1 MALLGTTKQA
11 GVTTIQRVVAA
22 TMIGTATEWYDYFL
36 YGTASALV
44 FAKLFFPTV
53 SATAGT
59 LASFA
64 TFAVTFAVRPIGA
77 LIFGHFGD
85 RIGRK
90 SMLVISMLVMGIGTF
105 LVGLLPTYQNI
116 GIWAP
121 VCLVLLRIAQGLAVG
136 GEYGGATTMALEY
149 APAKRRGY
157 YTTWPQ
163 MGNPL
168 GLMLG
173 TLMIYVFALLPPD
186 AFLSWGWRV
195 PFLLSGV
202 LVAIGLYIRLNIGET
217 PAFVKAQREATQE
230 RVPVAHLARR
240 YKKTLLLVILAPAGL
255 NVAFYIYSTWS
266 ISYMTEHLGL
276 STTTALVAVM
286 VAAGLDFL
294 AMPLYGLLSDR
305 FGRRPVFIG
314 GSVLF
319 GLLAFPFFWLL
330 DTKSMPLILVA
341 MILGIAVGH
350 GTTYSTQAAF
360 FAELFGTGVRY
371 SGLSIGY
378 HVGAALMSGPGPFVA
393 AALLA
398 ATGGTWAI
406 SVVMILASVVAVIAI
421 AVARETYHTDITAS
435 PEGA

>member
-1 MALLGTTKQA
+1 MALRESTKQA
-11 GVTTIQRVVAA
+11 GGTSIRRVAIA

-44 FAKLFFPTV
+44 FGKLFFPNV

-90 SMLVISMLVMGIGTF
+90 SMLVISILVMGIGTF
-105 LVGLLPTYQNI
+105 LVGLLPTYQSI

-149 APAKRRGY
+149 APAHRRGF

-173 TLMIYVFALLPPD
+173 TLMLYVFAQLPED

-217 PAFVKAQREATQE
+217 PAFVKAQRDAVQE
-230 RVPVAHLARR
+230 RVPVVQLARR

-255 NVAFYIYSTWS
+255 NVAFYIFSTWS
-266 ISYMTEHLGL
+266 ISYMTEQLGL
-276 STTTALVAVM
+276 STATALVAVM

-305 FGRRPVFIG
+305 VGRRPVFIG

-319 GLLAFPFFWLL
+319 GLMAFPFFWLV
-330 DTKSMPLILVA
+330 DTRSMPLILIA

-350 GTTYSTQAAF
+350 GMTYSTQACF

-378 HVGAALMSGPGPFVA
+378 HVGAALMSGPGPFIA

-406 SVVMILASVVAVIAI
+406 SLVMMLASVVAVIAI
-421 AVARETYHTDITAS
+421 AVARETYRTDITAS
-435 PEGA
+435 P